1 MLRNTASSPP
11 SKFRARTG
19 VYNMAFSVDKWPV
32 KGLMNSEVIVA
43 GRWLGGG
50 AASDMTKVTG
60 RGIDS
65 VKYNSATG
73 AYIIK
78 FTSVGPTW
86 LGCWMTVLD
95 AGSTS
100 AQKVVNP
107 VVYSASA
114 RTLTVFITD
123 AATPT
128 AKDLATTEELQIL
141 ALWSDSSQA

>member
-1 MLRNTASSPP
+1 
-11 SKFRARTG
+11 
-19 VYNMAFSVDKWPV
+19 MAFSVDKWPV
-32 KGLMNSEVIVA
+32 KGLMNSEVVVA
-43 GRWLGGG
+43 ARYAGGG
-50 AASDMTKVTG
+50 AASDMTKVAG

-86 LGCWMTVLD
+86 LGCQLTVLS
-95 AGSTS
+95 AGTT
-100 AQKVVNP
+100 AGQRVANP

-123 AATPT
+123 TATPT
-128 AKDLATTEELQIL
+128 AKDLATTEELQIFSI
-141 ALWSDSSQA
+141 WSDSSQA